1 MTIRA
6 VLFDMDGVLIDARDW
21 HYEALNDALRLFG
34 HEISAVEHDA
44 VYDGLPTRKKLEILS
59 RTRGFPTRLHAFV
72 NELKQ
77 ARTLELTQERCRPQ
91 FQHQYALSRLRQE
104 GVKLG
109 VCSNSVRRTVEVMMD
124 KSHLAGY
131 LDVVLSNE
139 DVEAPKPD
147 PEIYRVAMERLAVT
161 PAECLIVEDNDHG
174 LEAARA
180 SGAHVLA
187 VASPADV
194 TYDRVL
200 MAMKGAGQ

>member
-1 MTIRA
+1 
-6 VLFDMDGVLIDARDW
+6 
-21 HYEALNDALRLFG
+21 
-34 HEISAVEHDA
+34 
-44 VYDGLPTRKKLEILS
+44 
-59 RTRGFPTRLHAFV
+59 
-72 NELKQ
+72 
-77 ARTLELTQERCRPQ
+77 
-91 FQHQYALSRLRQE
+91 
-104 GVKLG
+104 
-109 VCSNSVRRTVEVMMD
+109 MD

-200 MAMKGAGQ
+200 IAMKGAGQ